1 MAKLQDYLE
10 QVNVFSALKEE
21 PEWMLELR
29 QAALAKVDELAF
41 PKIERVRYERWPLF
55 NIDEQALAGEKGFA
69 GFIDPT
75 LPANESKETGA
86 GLVPAFD
93 AMDNHPT
100 LVQFDDTTIF
110 EQLPQDLIDKG
121 VIFTDLFTAMK
132 EVPELVNQYYMTKAV
147 PMDEDKMTAAHAA
160 FMNSGMFLYVP
171 KNVVIEEPLEAI
183 FYHNGNSQAHFFKH
197 ILIVA
202 DEHSEFS
209 YLERFQTKGDQ
220 AKKLSGN
227 IVVEVIAKAGAKV
240 KFSAID
246 QLGVNITTYMN
257 RRGYVLRD
265 AMVDWAIGVMNDGD
279 VVADFDSDLVGEGAH
294 SEVKA
299 VAISAGRQ
307 TQGIDTRVTNK
318 APHSIGHI
326 LQHGVIRERGV
337 LTFNG
342 IGHILK
348 GAKGAD
354 AQQESRVLMLSDQAR
369 GDANP
374 ILLID
379 EHEVTAGH
387 AASVGRVDPEEMYYL
402 MSRGLRK
409 AEAER
414 LVIRGFLGS
423 VLTAIPV
430 KEVQQEL
437 VAVIEGK
444 LLA

>member
-1 MAKLQDYLE
+1 MKNNLKDYLDA
-10 QVNVFSALKEE
+10 VNVFSALKEE
-21 PEWMLELR
+21 PAWMLELR
-29 QAALAKVDELAF
+29 QAALEKVETLAF
-41 PKIERVRYERWPLF
+41 PVIERVKYDRWPLF
-55 NIDEQALAGEKGFA
+55 NIDEEALRGNEAFSGVL
-69 GFIDPT
+69 
-75 LPANESKETGA
+75 LPS
-86 GLVPAFD
+86 FD
-93 AMDNHPT
+93 EMQDHPMII
-100 LVQFDDTTIF
+100 QQNGTTAF
-110 EQLPQDLIDKG
+110 EQLSQELTDKG
-121 VIFTDLFTAMK
+121 VILTDLFTAAK
-132 EVPELVNQYYMTKAV
+132 EYPELVKEYYMTKAV

-171 KNVVIEEPLEAI
+171 KNVVIEDPIEAI
-183 FYHNGNSQAHFFKH
+183 FYHNGNLATHFFKH
-197 ILIVA
+197 VLIVA

-209 YLERFQTKGDQ
+209 YLERFITQGNT
-220 AKKLSGN
+220 AEKLSGN
-227 IVVEVIAKAGAKV
+227 IVVEVIAKAGSKI
-240 KFSAID
+240 KYSAID
-246 QLGVNITTYMN
+246 QLGVNLSTYMN
-257 RRGYVLRD
+257 RRGYIMRD
-265 AMVDWAIGVMNDGD
+265 ASVDWALGVMNDGNII
-279 VVADFDSDLVGEGAH
+279 ADFDSDLVGEGAH

-307 TQGIDTRVTNK
+307 IQVIDTRVTNK

-326 LQHGVIRERGV
+326 LQHGVIRERGT

-354 AQQESRVLMLSDQAR
+354 AQQESRVLMLSDKAR

-379 EHEVTAGH
+379 ENEVTAGH

-409 AEAER
+409 ADAER

-430 KEVQQEL
+430 KEVQKEL
-437 VAVIEGK
+437 VEVIEGK
-444 LLA
+444 LDA